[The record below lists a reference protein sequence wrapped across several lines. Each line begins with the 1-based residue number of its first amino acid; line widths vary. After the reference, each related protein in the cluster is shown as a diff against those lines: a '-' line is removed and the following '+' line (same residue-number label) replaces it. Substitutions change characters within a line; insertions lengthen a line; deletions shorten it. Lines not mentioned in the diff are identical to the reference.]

1 MKLYTNRK
9 YTTIAVY
16 AIIVIAVN
24 VILIMAIFKFSTI
37 LNILGKLLSV
47 MMPIIWGL
55 ALAFLMNPLMVATE
69 RLYQKV
75 IKKPKRLLLM
85 RAVSVTITA
94 LLFLGLL
101 AGIIAII
108 VPEIANSFNEIV
120 DNFSDTL
127 SKAESWIDKTL
138 KNYPKAQEFVK
149 TRLTN
154 FGSDLTKL
162 QPIIENIVNSALGL
176 MNVIYNFLL
185 GFIVSIYLLINK
197 EKHLAQT
204 KKVIFANFKKSTSE
218 KILRFGNEAN
228 IVFSGFITGKII
240 DSIIIGILAFI
251 GLTLIGMPYNVLI
264 SVIIGVTNIIPFF
277 GPFIGAIPSGLLIFL
292 VEPKMV
298 IWLLLF
304 ILLLQQFDGN
314 ILGPKILGGTTG
326 LPAIWVMFSL
336 FICGGLFGFV
346 GMLLGVPTFA
356 LLYKIVKDN
365 VEDKLKKKKMPTS
378 TQYYIENSGKLTSPR
393 IKRQP
398 LTKEELEA
406 LVIPSSEE
414 VNEAIERKAAE
425 TVFKEVDEGSVFDET
440 DGLPPDIADPDPS
453 GQEI

>member
-1 MKLYTNRK
+1 
-9 YTTIAVY
+9 
-16 AIIVIAVN
+16 
-24 VILIMAIFKFSTI
+24 
-37 LNILGKLLSV
+37 
-47 MMPIIWGL
+47 
-55 ALAFLMNPLMVATE
+55 
-69 RLYQKV
+69 
-75 IKKPKRLLLM
+75 
-85 RAVSVTITA
+85 
-94 LLFLGLL
+94 
-101 AGIIAII
+101 
-108 VPEIANSFNEIV
+108 
-120 DNFSDTL
+120 
-127 SKAESWIDKTL
+127 
-138 KNYPKAQEFVK
+138 
-149 TRLTN
+149 
-154 FGSDLTKL
+154 
-162 QPIIENIVNSALGL
+162 
-176 MNVIYNFLL
+176 
-185 GFIVSIYLLINK
+185 
-197 EKHLAQT
+197 
-204 KKVIFANFKKSTSE
+204 
-218 KILRFGNEAN
+218 
-228 IVFSGFITGKII
+228 
-240 DSIIIGILAFI
+240 
-251 GLTLIGMPYNVLI
+251 
-264 SVIIGVTNIIPFF
+264 
-277 GPFIGAIPSGLLIFL
+277 
-292 VEPKMV
+292 MV

-425 TVFKEVDEGSVFDET
+425 EVDEGSVFDET